1 MKLVFSL
8 EYRTDWGQD
17 LRAEVTLKRKRGAD
31 VRRVYPLH
39 TDDGLNWTGE
49 ALVTEKDI
57 ERFTYRYAVYEGELV
72 FRQEWDG
79 VPRDFPAADRNFVL
93 SDYWK
98 DIPSLQHLY
107 SSAYLNCITHTQA
120 QKTDLVYFPR
130 TLVFRVQA
138 PQLKEHQSLGLLGSL
153 PSLGAWMPERPLA
166 MSRAGAHEWI
176 ISLNAEYLAS
186 HFEYKYVIVDE
197 KSGEVISWEE
207 GENRSYDIREK
218 TGDILVVWDRRIR
231 VREEHWK
238 AAGVVIPVFSLR
250 SEKSQGVGDFGDLKR
265 MVDWAAKAGLRCIQ
279 VLPVN
284 DTQQS
289 HTWQDC
295 YPYNAI
301 SIFALHPQYVDL
313 SQLPAVL
320 DGEYMTR
327 YERERVR
334 LNNLPQEDYE
344 GVERLKSEYLRR
356 LYEQEGEAAML
367 SAAYQNFFKANED
380 WLIPYAVFCHRRD
393 ADGTSCYRDWKELAE
408 YEEKKVYRYFEA
420 NKKEVNY
427 YVWVQYLLDQQLS
440 QASRYARRQG
450 VILKGDIPIGI
461 SRTSVEAWSQPEL
474 FNLEGSAGAPPD
486 DFSKD
491 GQNWGF
497 PTYNWEAMHQT
508 GYRWWIRRFKKMA
521 EYFDAYR
528 IDHVLGFFRIWQ
540 VPVNCPTALLGQF
553 VPALPMTVEEIE
565 SYGMAFHPQLF
576 VEDYRRKGLYHP
588 RISVKDDPNY
598 QQLPPQ
604 ERQAFDRL
612 HEQYFYHRH
621 NDFWGAEA
629 MKKLP
634 ALLEATQM
642 LVCAEDLGMVPECV
656 GPVMDRLRML
666 SLEIQAMPKAL
677 GVRFGRLEEN
687 PYRSVATIFTH
698 DMPTLRQWWEE
709 DPERSQAYW
718 NEALHKDGH
727 APQTMEGWLA
737 EEIVS
742 RHLFCPSMLCLI
754 SLQDWLAM
762 DETLRLADPNGERI
776 NIPAV
781 ARHYWRYRMHLSIE
795 QLQKADN
802 FNRKV
807 KDMVE
812 RSGRQ

>member
-1 MKLVFSL
+1 M
-8 EYRTDWGQD
+8 
-17 LRAEVTLKRKRGAD
+17 
-31 VRRVYPLH
+31 
-39 TDDGLNWTGE
+39 
-49 ALVTEKDI
+49 
-57 ERFTYRYAVYEGELV
+57 
-72 FRQEWDG
+72 
-79 VPRDFPAADRNFVL
+79 
-93 SDYWK
+93 
-98 DIPSLQHLY
+98 
-107 SSAYLNCITHTQA
+107 
-120 QKTDLVYFPR
+120 YFPR
-130 TLVFRVQA
+130 TIVFRVQA

-166 MSRAGAHEWI
+166 MSRAGAHEWV

-218 TGDILVVWDRRIR
+218 TGDVLVVWDRRIR
-231 VREEHWK
+231 IREEHWK

-327 YERERVR
+327 YECERVR

-356 LYEQEGEAAML
+356 LYEQEGEAVML

-474 FNLEGSAGAPPD
+474 FNL
-486 DFSKD
+486 
-491 GQNWGF
+491 
-497 PTYNWEAMHQT
+497 
-508 GYRWWIRRFKKMA
+508 
-521 EYFDAYR
+521 
-528 IDHVLGFFRIWQ
+528 
-540 VPVNCPTALLGQF
+540 
-553 VPALPMTVEEIE
+553 
-565 SYGMAFHPQLF
+565 
-576 VEDYRRKGLYHP
+576 
-588 RISVKDDPNY
+588 
-598 QQLPPQ
+598 
-604 ERQAFDRL
+604 
-612 HEQYFYHRH
+612 
-621 NDFWGAEA
+621 
-629 MKKLP
+629 
-634 ALLEATQM
+634 
-642 LVCAEDLGMVPECV
+642 
-656 GPVMDRLRML
+656 
-666 SLEIQAMPKAL
+666 
-677 GVRFGRLEEN
+677 
-687 PYRSVATIFTH
+687 
-698 DMPTLRQWWEE
+698 
-709 DPERSQAYW
+709 
-718 NEALHKDGH
+718 
-727 APQTMEGWLA
+727 
-737 EEIVS
+737 
-742 RHLFCPSMLCLI
+742 
-754 SLQDWLAM
+754 
-762 DETLRLADPNGERI
+762 
-776 NIPAV
+776 
-781 ARHYWRYRMHLSIE
+781 
-795 QLQKADN
+795 
-802 FNRKV
+802 
-807 KDMVE
+807 
-812 RSGRQ
+812 